1 METNSEILNELNAL
15 SPTLA
20 GMRNVNVFSVPTGY
34 FDSISDTVIACLNVG
49 EPTQNQD
56 ERDVPAG
63 YFDNLAGSV
72 LNRIRAAEGSL
83 EDNEKVSPVLAS
95 LRDRKVFEVPNGYFE
110 NNVTNLLSIVTTQD
124 ASDELRSISP
134 LLYSIQNEQV
144 FTVPAGYFENNV
156 ANLLNIVNTEDAS
169 NELRSISPLLYSI
182 QNEEVFTVPAWYF
195 ESVTMDILDKV
206 KPAAAKTVQMP
217 RRKLVARYAIAAMMV
232 GLAAFGVIKFADT
245 NRNPGNSPQVAV
257 MDASIEKG
265 RKMNDQQFNEAL
277 KNLSTADIASYLEQ
291 NGDITDITA
300 LGNNVDESTL
310 PNLEDYLLDEKTL
323 DNYLQQIESS
333 PLNN

>member
-49 EPTQNQD
+49 EPAQNQD

-95 LRDRKVFEVPNGYFE
+95 LRDRNVFEVPNGYFE
-110 NNVTNLLSIVTTQD
+110 NNVTNLLSIVTTED

-134 LLYSIQNEQV
+134 LLYSIQNEQ
-144 FTVPAGYFENNV
+144 
-156 ANLLNIVNTEDAS
+156 
-169 NELRSISPLLYSI
+169 
-182 QNEEVFTVPAWYF
+182 VFTVPAWYF

-232 GLAAFGVIKFADT
+232 GLAAFGVIKFAGT

>member
-1 METNSEILNELNAL
+1 M
-15 SPTLA
+15 LA
-20 GMRNVNVFSVPTGY
+20 GIQNVNVFSVPPGY
-34 FDSISDTVIACLNVG
+34 FDSISDTVIACLKVG
-49 EPTQNQD
+49 ESLPYQD

-72 LNRIRAAEGSL
+72 LNKIRAAEGRL
-83 EDNEKVSPVLAS
+83 EDNETVSAVLAS
-95 LRDRKVFEVPNGYFE
+95 LRDRNVFEVPNGYFE
-110 NNVTNLLSIVTTQD
+110 NNVANLLSVVTPED
-124 ASDELRSISP
+124 ARDELRSISP
-134 LLYSIQNEQV
+134 LLYSIK
-144 FTVPAGYFENNV
+144 
-156 ANLLNIVNTEDAS
+156 
-169 NELRSISPLLYSI
+169 
-182 QNEEVFTVPAWYF
+182 NEEVFTVPAWYF
-195 ESVTMDILDKV
+195 ESVTTDILDKV
-206 KPAAAKTVQMP
+206 KPSAAKVVKMP
-217 RRKLVARYAIAAMMV
+217 RRNLVARYAIAAMMV
-232 GLAAFGVIKFADT
+232 GLAAFGVIKLTGID
-245 NRNPGNSPQVAV
+245 RNPGNPEIAV

-291 NGDITDITA
+291 NGDITDITV